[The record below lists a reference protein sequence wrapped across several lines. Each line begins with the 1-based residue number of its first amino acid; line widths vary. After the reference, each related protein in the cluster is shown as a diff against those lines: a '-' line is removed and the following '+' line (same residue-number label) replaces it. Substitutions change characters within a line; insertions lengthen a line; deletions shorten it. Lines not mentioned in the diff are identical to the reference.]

1 MRYCLVKGKSPHI
14 KQQSFLCNQKRTVC
28 EDLSRSDRVSSCVH
42 ATCLSVGSGSKS
54 RISCRGVRGQG
65 QGQGLIVS
73 VDCQVDALKH
83 HGIKT
88 HMSIVSLVLRVSC
101 LSGHL
106 VWN

>member
-1 MRYCLVKGKSPHI
+1 MKIYLGQIGS
-14 KQQSFLCNQKRTVC
+14 
-28 EDLSRSDRVSSCVH
+28 VSACVY
-42 ATCLSVGSGSKS
+42 ATCLSVGSGSRS

-73 VDCQVDALKH
+73 VDCQVNALKH
-83 HGIKT
+83 HGIKK
-88 HMSIVSLVLRVSC
+88 HVSIVNLVLRLSC